1 LRKYLIV
8 AIAALTAMAFTAVA
22 LAQTPAATMK
32 VTIKPKKA
40 GTKTKPKN
48 SSIELNITNNAPTK
62 TLGKLTIT
70 SPKTFKLSAKGLVK
84 CKKSV
89 LESGGPSACP
99 KKSRVG
105 GGTAS
110 ALLGVNS
117 GAPGPLTFDV
127 TAVVLGAKDLGYF
140 LHAREVPV
148 DVLSPGKLKGRKLII
163 TVPAEAQMPATNVW
177 AGLKSI
183 HTTLKARNGKHY
195 LASTTG
201 CKKGKHAFTTKLDF
215 VNNTV
220 TTPSSVT
227 VKGSSKCSK

>member
-8 AIAALTAMAFTAVA
+8 AIAALTAVAFTTVA
-22 LAQTPAATMK
+22 LAQTPAASMK
-32 VTIKPKKA
+32 VSIKPKKA
-40 GTKTKPKN
+40 GTKKKPKN
-48 SSIELNITNNAPTK
+48 SSIELNITNNAANK

-84 CKKSV
+84 CKTSV

-105 GGTAS
+105 GGTAA
-110 ALLGVNS
+110 ALLGVN
-117 GAPGPLTFDV
+117 GANPGPLTFDV
-127 TAVVLGAKDLGYF
+127 TAVVTGPKAIAFF
-140 LHAREVPV
+140 LHAHEVPV
-148 DVLSPGKLKGRKLII
+148 DVLSPGKIDGRKLII
-163 TVPAEAQMPATNVW
+163 TVPAAAQMPATNVW

-183 HTTLKARNGKHY
+183 HTTLKAKNGKHY

-201 CKKGKHAFTTKLDF
+201 CKQGKHKFSTKLDF

-220 TTPSSVT
+220 TTPSSET